1 LAFAVFAIFIKLVS
15 YVSEIVYSF
24 ALALLINYLFA
35 KPVEFLTKFIR
46 YRMVSVFLIYIFFI
60 SFFAIAIAYLIPITV
75 MQMLALKNSLP
86 TLVANFDMFL
96 VTLHEILARYNI
108 NMPLEFIDR
117 AKILNYLFSIM
128 PKSTLPSIGSL
139 ISIVLSNSVY
149 VIAYIVLTLI
159 FSFYLLVD
167 GKRAWEL
174 FLIPFSKRLQCHMKE
189 IKHKLDDRLEAF
201 MLGQFQIASL
211 TASVMLIT
219 YVVLNVPF
227 ALVLGLVQLL
237 EILPVIGTWTA
248 FVPCLI
254 IVSFTTS
261 VNKGLVAFA
270 VYMFYTQII
279 RDNFVAPRILGDNLG
294 FHPLAIII
302 SLMVGAK
309 LGGIAGII
317 LALPVLALI
326 TSIVDYNLE
335 LADLKVSE
343 VAK

>member
-1 LAFAVFAIFIKLVS
+1 
-15 YVSEIVYSF
+15 
-24 ALALLINYLFA
+24 
-35 KPVEFLTKFIR
+35 
-46 YRMVSVFLIYIFFI
+46 
-60 SFFAIAIAYLIPITV
+60 
-75 MQMLALKNSLP
+75 
-86 TLVANFDMFL
+86 
-96 VTLHEILARYNI
+96 
-108 NMPLEFIDR
+108 
-117 AKILNYLFSIM
+117 
-128 PKSTLPSIGSL
+128 
-139 ISIVLSNSVY
+139 
-149 VIAYIVLTLI
+149 
-159 FSFYLLVD
+159 
-167 GKRAWEL
+167 
-174 FLIPFSKRLQCHMKE
+174 
-189 IKHKLDDRLEAF
+189 
-201 MLGQFQIASL
+201 
-211 TASVMLIT
+211 MLIT

-261 VNKGLVAFA
+261 VNKGLVALA
-270 VYMFYTQII
+270 VYIFYTQII